1 MRIHAK
7 LTVSFLD
14 MALQGLFILV
24 AKFLRYGN
32 GPGKTVSQYEPP
44 PKDLKP
50 KLKPIRT
57 SEFFIL
63 SIGDGTVSPN
73 L

>member
-7 LTVSFLD
+7 LTILFLD
-14 MALQGLFILV
+14 MALEGLFILV
-24 AKFLRYGN
+24 AKFPRYGN
-32 GPGKTVSQYEPP
+32 GPGKTVFLYEPP
-44 PKDLKP
+44 PKD
-50 KLKPIRT
+50 LKPIRT

-63 SIGDGTVSPN
+63 SIGDGSVSPN